1 MDKNKEPGISFDN
14 IILKDLVFS
23 RKEGFPMKLE
33 MDVQLG
39 SNISFSPDG
48 DELVY
53 ELSCKIKDENNYF
66 SIKCTM
72 IGFFSVIEGK
82 ENMGLKEYSNI
93 NAPAAIFPY
102 IREAIA
108 STTTRAGIPPVVI
121 PPINLRLLKQN
132 QKNIKKVNQE
142 KEIQKIEEKQDAVN
156 EQ

>member
-23 RKEGFPMKLE
+23 RKEGFPEKLK
-33 MDVQLG
+33 MDVQLE
-39 SNISFSPDG
+39 SSTSFSPEG

-53 ELSCKIKDENNYF
+53 ELSCKIKDVNNYF

-102 IREAIA
+102 IREVIA

-132 QKNIKKVNQE
+132 QKNIKKANHEKGRQE
-142 KEIQKIEEKQDAVN
+142 IEERQ
-156 EQ
+156 ES